1 MAEPEIRSPTRVQIA
16 RFRLWMDALKTV
28 RHFFSMAKWAVVAV
42 FGWLSIESLAG
53 KATILKAVF
62 EYAAGSGMAAG
73 LPWLAAVVM
82 LIWAVLERGLRRRK
96 TAEMQAYVQDLE
108 TRLDPERTSSGLLSD
123 GRTDPEDRLDHD
135 R

>member
-1 MAEPEIRSPTRVQIA
+1 MAGPERWSPTQVQAA
-16 RFRLWMDALKTV
+16 RFRLWMDALKTA
-28 RHFFSMAKWAVVAV
+28 RHLFGMAKWAVVAV
-42 FGWLSIESLAG
+42 FGWLSIEALAG

-62 EYAAGSGMAAG
+62 EYAAGSGMATG

-96 TAEMQAYVQDLE
+96 TAEMQTYVRELE
-108 TRLDPERTSSGLLSD
+108 TRLDPERTGSGLLPD
-123 GRTDPEDRLDHD
+123 GRTNPEDGLNHD